1 MSISD
6 KDSIDIALGGLH
18 SYLKEKLESFNYYNL
33 NDLQLRAMNQE
44 YKFRK
49 AKEDCES
56 HQSSTHDE
64 CESNGSDDER
74 KEVYVAE
81 FVWPSEAMPCSCPSL
96 KPITKNRQGEARFTF
111 DVSKCDRIFDE
122 LLRSGNI
129 KLSHVIPPLEELKRH
144 AYCKWHNLFSHA
156 TNDCNVFRRHVQSAV
171 NEDD

>member
-18 SYLKEKLESFNYYNL
+18 SYLKEKLEGFNYYNL

-44 YKFRK
+44 YKFRR

-56 HQSSTHDE
+56 HQSSTHDDS
-64 CESNGSDDER
+64 ESNGSDDER

-96 KPITKNRQGEARFTF
+96 KPNTKNRREEARFTF

-144 AYCKWHNLFSHA
+144 AYCKWHNSFSHA
-156 TNDCNVFRRHVQSAV
+156 TNDYNVFHRHVQSAV
-171 NEDD
+171 NEG

>member
-6 KDSIDIALGGLH
+6 KDSIDVALGGLH

-74 KEVYVAE
+74 KEDYVAE
-81 FVWPSEAMPCSCPSL
+81 FVWPSEAMPCFCPSL
-96 KPITKNRQGEARFTF
+96 KPIKKNQREEAHFHF
-111 DVSKCDRIFDE
+111 
-122 LLRSGNI
+122 
-129 KLSHVIPPLEELKRH
+129 
-144 AYCKWHNLFSHA
+144 
-156 TNDCNVFRRHVQSAV
+156 
-171 NEDD
+171 